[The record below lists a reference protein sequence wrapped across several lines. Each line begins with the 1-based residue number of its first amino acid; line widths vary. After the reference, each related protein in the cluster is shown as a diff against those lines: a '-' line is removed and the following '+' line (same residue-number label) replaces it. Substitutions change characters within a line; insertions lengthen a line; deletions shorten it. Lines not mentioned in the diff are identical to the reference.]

1 MLVSEALLIS
11 LLGKA
16 HDEVFT
22 LGLPSALV
30 FGQEKDP
37 RPSVPRIAIARSRL
51 VLQKRKRD
59 KGVRQACGV
68 KGPCYQT
75 QNQLTWSHCG
85 GEETGPEEGRSCL
98 STMLGQWEG

>member
-1 MLVSEALLIS
+1 MLVSEALMIS
-11 LLGKA
+11 LLEKA

-75 QNQLTWSHCG
+75 QNQLTWSH
-85 GEETGPEEGRSCL
+85 
-98 STMLGQWEG
+98 